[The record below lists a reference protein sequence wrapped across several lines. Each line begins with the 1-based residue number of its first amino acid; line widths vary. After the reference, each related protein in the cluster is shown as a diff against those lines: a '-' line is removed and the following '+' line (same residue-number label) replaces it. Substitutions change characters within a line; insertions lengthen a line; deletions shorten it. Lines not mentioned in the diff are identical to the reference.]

1 MSGSIPK
8 DFIRDIV
15 DMTDIVSL
23 VDSYL
28 PLKRKGKDHW
38 GICPFCEDGKN
49 PSFSVSE
56 QKQFYYCFKCR
67 ATGNVIGFLQSHQ
80 GYDFIESIE
89 ALATRAGI
97 EVPYENTTAI
107 SPEKNPIYDA
117 LQKASEIYEK
127 NLAQS
132 DESEHVR
139 NYITNERQ
147 ISSEVCKKFS
157 LGFACKSW
165 DALTIEMLKQGLTE
179 DTLIK
184 AGLSKKNK
192 DGKLF
197 DVFRDRLMF
206 PIKDRKGR
214 VVGFGGRVMNPD
226 DQPKYLNT
234 GDTPVFQKSR
244 ELYGFFETLEFRK
257 DLKEIF
263 VVEGYMDS
271 IAMYEHGMKNSVA
284 TLGIA
289 TNRFHIQKLLQI
301 VNEIVF
307 CFDGDDAGRGA
318 AWGALKNVL
327 PSITDGTEIKFLFL
341 PEGEDPASLLEKNS
355 VENFK
360 KLSKESNLLSEYF
373 IERLTK
379 ASELTSLEKKASL
392 AAKAMELLSTM
403 QESSIK
409 RLLESEVSKV
419 TGLEMEDLKTQSKT
433 INYPKRVIS
442 NSLVENEDNYKSFEV
457 TGLGSKIL
465 AVILP
470 YPYLAKEIED
480 LNRFSDFNEPEV
492 QLMIEVV
499 SFFQSRPED
508 GISDLLST
516 LDKESA
522 SFVGALIS
530 INDPVDEQNAKAY
543 LSDCLFNLRKSDSVT
558 RILELKEIFD
568 RGELSEDETFELQQH
583 LLSNIHKL
591 EDPEKNLLKALSQ
604 KSG

>member
-1 MSGSIPK
+1 MAGSIPQ

-15 DMTDIVSL
+15 DTTDIVSL

-38 GICPFCEDGKN
+38 GQCPFCDDGKN

-56 QKQFYYCFKCR
+56 QKQFYFCFKCR
-67 ATGNVIGFLQSHQ
+67 ASGNVIGFLQSHQ

-89 ALATRAGI
+89 ALAARAGM
-97 EVPYENTTAI
+97 EVPYENNSSVST
-107 SPEKNPIYDA
+107 EKNPIYEA
-117 LQKASEIYEK
+117 LQIATDIFEK
-127 NLAQS
+127 NLANS
-132 DESEHVR
+132 DSSEHVR
-139 NYITNERQ
+139 NYVLKERK

-157 LGFACKSW
+157 LGYASKSW
-165 DALTIEMLKQGLTE
+165 DALSKEMLGKGITE
-179 DTLIK
+179 DILIK
-184 AGLSKKNK
+184 AGLAKKNK
-192 DGKLF
+192 DNKLF

-234 GDTPVFQKSR
+234 GETPVFQKSR
-244 ELYGFFETLEFRK
+244 ELYGLFDALEFRK
-257 DLKEIF
+257 DLKEIY

-271 IAMYEHGMKNSVA
+271 IAMYEHSMTNSVA

-355 VENFK
+355 VESFK
-360 KLSKESNLLSEYF
+360 ELSKNSNLLSEYF
-373 IERLTK
+373 IERLTQV
-379 ASELTSLEKKASL
+379 SEVTSLEKKAFL
-392 AAKAMELLSTM
+392 ASKAMELLSTM

-409 RLLESEVSKV
+409 RLLEGEVSKI
-419 TGLEMEDLKTQSKT
+419 TGLDTKDLKTQSKT
-433 INYPKRVIS
+433 INYPNRVNKGAIQ
-442 NSLVENEDNYKSFEV
+442 DADKKDKSFET

-465 AVILP
+465 SVVLS
-470 YPYLAKEIED
+470 YPYLAREIED
-480 LNRFSDFNEPEV
+480 LDKFSNFNEPEV
-492 QLMIEVV
+492 RLMTEVV
-499 SFFQSRPED
+499 TFFIERPED
-508 GISDLLST
+508 GIADLLST

-530 INDPVDEQNAKAY
+530 INDQVEEQNARDY
-543 LSDCLFNLRKSDSVT
+543 LNDCLFNLRKSDSVT
-558 RILELKEIFD
+558 RILELKEIFEE
-568 RGELSEDETFELQQH
+568 GNLSEDETFELQQH

-591 EDPEKNLLKALSQ
+591 EEPEKNLLKKLSH
-604 KSG
+604 KGA

>member
-1 MSGSIPK
+1 MAGSIPQ

-15 DMTDIVSL
+15 DTTDIVSL

-38 GICPFCEDGKN
+38 GQCPFCDDGKN

-56 QKQFYYCFKCR
+56 QKQFYFCFKCR
-67 ATGNVIGFLQSHQ
+67 ASGNVIGFLQSHQ

-89 ALATRAGI
+89 ALAARAGM
-97 EVPYENTTAI
+97 EVPYENNSSVST
-107 SPEKNPIYDA
+107 EKNPIYEA
-117 LQKASEIYEK
+117 LEIATDIFEK
-127 NLAQS
+127 NLANS
-132 DESEHVR
+132 DSSEHVR
-139 NYITNERQ
+139 NYVLKERK

-157 LGFACKSW
+157 LGYASKSW
-165 DALTIEMLKQGLTE
+165 DALSREMLGKGITE
-179 DTLIK
+179 DILIK
-184 AGLSKKNK
+184 AGLAKKNK
-192 DGKLF
+192 DNKLF

-234 GDTPVFQKSR
+234 GETPVFQKSR
-244 ELYGFFETLEFRK
+244 ELYGLFEALEFRK
-257 DLKEIF
+257 DLKEIY

-271 IAMYEHGMKNSVA
+271 IAMYEHSMTNSVA

-355 VENFK
+355 VESFK
-360 KLSKESNLLSEYF
+360 ELSKNSNLLSEYF
-373 IERLTK
+373 IERLTQV
-379 ASELTSLEKKASL
+379 SEVTSLEKKASL
-392 AAKAMELLSTM
+392 ASKAMELLSTM

-409 RLLESEVSKV
+409 RLLEGEVSKI
-419 TGLEMEDLKTQSKT
+419 TGLDTKDLKTQSKT
-433 INYPKRVIS
+433 INYPNRVNKGAIQ
-442 NSLVENEDNYKSFEV
+442 DADKKDKSFET

-465 AVILP
+465 SVVLS
-470 YPYLAKEIED
+470 YPYLAREIED
-480 LNRFSDFNEPEV
+480 LDKFSNFNEPEV
-492 QLMIEVV
+492 RLMTEVV
-499 SFFQSRPED
+499 AFFIERPED
-508 GISDLLST
+508 GIADLLST

-530 INDPVDEQNAKAY
+530 INDQVEEQNARDY
-543 LSDCLFNLRKSDSVT
+543 LNDCLFNLRKSDSVT
-558 RILELKEIFD
+558 RILELKEIFEE
-568 RGELSEDETFELQQH
+568 GNLSEDETFELQQH

-591 EDPEKNLLKALSQ
+591 EEPEKNLLKKLSH
-604 KSG
+604 KGA

>member
-1 MSGSIPK
+1 
-8 DFIRDIV
+8 
-15 DMTDIVSL
+15 
-23 VDSYL
+23 
-28 PLKRKGKDHW
+28 
-38 GICPFCEDGKN
+38 
-49 PSFSVSE
+49 
-56 QKQFYYCFKCR
+56 
-67 ATGNVIGFLQSHQ
+67 
-80 GYDFIESIE
+80 
-89 ALATRAGI
+89 
-97 EVPYENTTAI
+97 
-107 SPEKNPIYDA
+107 
-117 LQKASEIYEK
+117 
-127 NLAQS
+127 
-132 DESEHVR
+132 
-139 NYITNERQ
+139 
-147 ISSEVCKKFS
+147 
-157 LGFACKSW
+157 
-165 DALTIEMLKQGLTE
+165 MLKQGLTE

-465 AVILP
+465 AVILS

>member
-1 MSGSIPK
+1 MAGSIPQ

-15 DMTDIVSL
+15 DTTDIVSL

-38 GICPFCEDGKN
+38 GQCPFCDDGKN

-56 QKQFYYCFKCR
+56 QKQFYFCFKCR
-67 ATGNVIGFLQSHQ
+67 ASGNVIGFLQSHQ

-89 ALATRAGI
+89 ALAARAGM
-97 EVPYENTTAI
+97 EVPYENNSSVST
-107 SPEKNPIYDA
+107 EKNPIYEA
-117 LQKASEIYEK
+117 LQIATDIFEK
-127 NLAQS
+127 NLANS
-132 DESEHVR
+132 DSSEHVR
-139 NYITNERQ
+139 NYILKERK

-157 LGFACKSW
+157 LGYASKSW
-165 DALTIEMLKQGLTE
+165 DALSKEILGKGITE
-179 DTLIK
+179 DILIK
-184 AGLSKKNK
+184 AGLAKKNK
-192 DGKLF
+192 DNKLF

-234 GDTPVFQKSR
+234 GETPVFQKSR
-244 ELYGFFETLEFRK
+244 ELYGLFEALEFRK
-257 DLKEIF
+257 DLKEIY

-271 IAMYEHGMKNSVA
+271 IAMYEHSMTNSVA

-355 VENFK
+355 VESFK
-360 KLSKESNLLSEYF
+360 ELSKNSNLLSEYF
-373 IERLTK
+373 IERLTQV
-379 ASELTSLEKKASL
+379 SEVTSLEKKASL
-392 AAKAMELLSTM
+392 ASKAMELLSTM

-409 RLLESEVSKV
+409 RLLEGEVSKI
-419 TGLEMEDLKTQSKT
+419 TGLDTKDLKTQSKT
-433 INYPKRVIS
+433 INYPNRVNKRT
-442 NSLVENEDNYKSFEV
+442 LQDDDKKDKSFEAN
-457 TGLGSKIL
+457 GLGSKIL
-465 AVILP
+465 SVVLS
-470 YPYLAKEIED
+470 YPYLAREIED
-480 LNRFSDFNEPEV
+480 LDKFSNFNEPEV
-492 QLMIEVV
+492 RLMTEVV
-499 SFFQSRPED
+499 AFFIERPED
-508 GISDLLST
+508 GIADLLST
-516 LDKESA
+516 LDRDSA

-530 INDPVDEQNAKAY
+530 INDQVEEQNARDY
-543 LSDCLFNLRKSDSVT
+543 LNDCLFNLRKSDSVT
-558 RILELKEIFD
+558 RILELKEIFEE
-568 RGELSEDETFELQQH
+568 GNLSEDETFELQQH

-591 EDPEKNLLKALSQ
+591 EEPEKNLLKKLSH
-604 KSG
+604 KGA

>member
-1 MSGSIPK
+1 MAGSIPQ

-15 DMTDIVSL
+15 DTTDIVSL
-23 VDSYL
+23 VESYL

-38 GICPFCEDGKN
+38 GQCPFCDDGKN

-56 QKQFYYCFKCR
+56 QKQFYFCFKCR
-67 ATGNVIGFLQSHQ
+67 ASGNVIGFLQSHQ

-89 ALATRAGI
+89 ALAARAGM
-97 EVPYENTTAI
+97 EVPYENNSSVST
-107 SPEKNPIYDA
+107 EKNPIYEA
-117 LQKASEIYEK
+117 LQIATAIFEK
-127 NLAQS
+127 NLANS
-132 DESEHVR
+132 DSSEHVR
-139 NYITNERQ
+139 NYILKERK

-157 LGFACKSW
+157 LGYASKSW
-165 DALTIEMLKQGLTE
+165 DALSKEMLDKGITE
-179 DTLIK
+179 DILIK
-184 AGLSKKNK
+184 AGLAKKNK
-192 DGKLF
+192 DNKLF

-234 GDTPVFQKSR
+234 GETPVFQKSR
-244 ELYGFFETLEFRK
+244 ELYGLFEALEFRK
-257 DLKEIF
+257 DLKQIY

-271 IAMYEHGMKNSVA
+271 IAMYEHSMTNSVA

-341 PEGEDPASLLEKNS
+341 PEGEDPASLLEKKS
-355 VENFK
+355 VESFK
-360 KLSKESNLLSEYF
+360 ELSKNSNLLSEYF
-373 IERLTK
+373 IERLTQV
-379 ASELTSLEKKASL
+379 SEVTSIEKKASL
-392 AAKAMELLSTM
+392 ASKAMELLSTM

-409 RLLESEVSKV
+409 RLLEGEVSKI
-419 TGLEMEDLKTQSKT
+419 TGLDIKDLKTHSKT
-433 INYPKRVIS
+433 INYPNRV
-442 NSLVENEDNYKSFEV
+442 NKGALQDADKKDKSFEV

-465 AVILP
+465 SVVLS
-470 YPYLAKEIED
+470 YPYLAREIED
-480 LNRFSDFNEPEV
+480 LDKFSNFNEPEV
-492 QLMIEVV
+492 RLMTEVV
-499 SFFQSRPED
+499 AFFIERPED
-508 GISDLLST
+508 GIADLLSI

-530 INDPVDEQNAKAY
+530 INDQVEEQNARDY
-543 LSDCLFNLRKSDSVT
+543 LNDCLFNLRKSDSVT
-558 RILELKEIFD
+558 RIIELKEIFEE
-568 RGELSEDETFELQQH
+568 GSLSEDETFELQQH

-591 EDPEKNLLKALSQ
+591 EEPEKNLLKKLSQ
-604 KSG
+604 KGT

>member
-1 MSGSIPK
+1 MAGSIPQ

-15 DMTDIVSL
+15 DTTDIVSL

-38 GICPFCEDGKN
+38 GQCPFCDDGKN

-56 QKQFYYCFKCR
+56 QKQFYFCFKCR
-67 ATGNVIGFLQSHQ
+67 ASGNVIGFLQSHQ

-89 ALATRAGI
+89 ALAARAGM
-97 EVPYENTTAI
+97 EVPYENNSSVST
-107 SPEKNPIYDA
+107 EKNPIYEA
-117 LQKASEIYEK
+117 LQIATDIFEK
-127 NLAQS
+127 NLANS
-132 DESEHVR
+132 DSSEHVR
-139 NYITNERQ
+139 NYVLKERK

-157 LGFACKSW
+157 LGYASKSW
-165 DALTIEMLKQGLTE
+165 DALSKEMLGKGITE
-179 DTLIK
+179 DILIK
-184 AGLSKKNK
+184 AGLAKKNK
-192 DGKLF
+192 DNKLF

-234 GDTPVFQKSR
+234 GETPVFQKSR
-244 ELYGFFETLEFRK
+244 ELYGLFEALEFRK
-257 DLKEIF
+257 DLKEIY

-271 IAMYEHGMKNSVA
+271 IAMYEHSMTNSVA

-355 VENFK
+355 VESFK
-360 KLSKESNLLSEYF
+360 ELSKNSNLLSEYF
-373 IERLTK
+373 IERLTQV
-379 ASELTSLEKKASL
+379 SEVTSLEKKASL
-392 AAKAMELLSTM
+392 ASKAMELLSTM

-409 RLLESEVSKV
+409 RLLEGEVSKI
-419 TGLEMEDLKTQSKT
+419 TGLDTKDLKTQSKK
-433 INYPKRVIS
+433 INYPNRVNKGAIQ
-442 NSLVENEDNYKSFEV
+442 DADKKDKSFET

-465 AVILP
+465 SVVLS
-470 YPYLAKEIED
+470 YPYLAREIED
-480 LNRFSDFNEPEV
+480 LDKFSNFNEPEV
-492 QLMIEVV
+492 RLMTEVV
-499 SFFQSRPED
+499 AFFIERPED
-508 GISDLLST
+508 GIADLLST

-530 INDPVDEQNAKAY
+530 INDQVEEQNARDY
-543 LSDCLFNLRKSDSVT
+543 LNDCLFNLRKSDSVT
-558 RILELKEIFD
+558 RILELKEIFEE
-568 RGELSEDETFELQQH
+568 GNLSEDETFELQQH

-591 EDPEKNLLKALSQ
+591 EEPEKNLLKKLSH
-604 KSG
+604 KGA

>member
-1 MSGSIPK
+1 M
-8 DFIRDIV
+8 
-15 DMTDIVSL
+15 
-23 VDSYL
+23 
-28 PLKRKGKDHW
+28 
-38 GICPFCEDGKN
+38 
-49 PSFSVSE
+49 
-56 QKQFYYCFKCR
+56 
-67 ATGNVIGFLQSHQ
+67 
-80 GYDFIESIE
+80 
-89 ALATRAGI
+89 
-97 EVPYENTTAI
+97 YEN
-107 SPEKNPIYDA
+107 
-117 LQKASEIYEK
+117 
-127 NLAQS
+127 
-132 DESEHVR
+132 
-139 NYITNERQ
+139 
-147 ISSEVCKKFS
+147 
-157 LGFACKSW
+157 
-165 DALTIEMLKQGLTE
+165 
-179 DTLIK
+179 
-184 AGLSKKNK
+184 
-192 DGKLF
+192 
-197 DVFRDRLMF
+197 
-206 PIKDRKGR
+206 
-214 VVGFGGRVMNPD
+214 
-226 DQPKYLNT
+226 
-234 GDTPVFQKSR
+234 
-244 ELYGFFETLEFRK
+244 
-257 DLKEIF
+257 
-263 VVEGYMDS
+263 
-271 IAMYEHGMKNSVA
+271 GMKNSVA

-289 TNRFHIQKLLQI
+289 TNRFHVQKLLQI
-301 VNEIVF
+301 VNEVVF

-341 PEGEDPASLLEKNS
+341 PEGEDPASLLEKES

-360 KLSKESNLLSEYF
+360 KISNESNLLSEYF

-379 ASELTSLEKKASL
+379 ASEITSLEKKASL

-409 RLLESEVSKV
+409 RLLEGEVSKV
-419 TGLEMEDLKTQSKT
+419 TGLELEDLKTQSKT
-433 INYPKRVIS
+433 INYPKRVIGDS
-442 NSLVENEDNYKSFEV
+442 IVENEDTHRSFEV

-465 AVILP
+465 AVILS

-499 SFFQSRPED
+499 SFFQNRPED

-543 LSDCLFNLRKSDSVT
+543 LSDCLFNLKKSDSVT

-591 EDPEKNLLKALSQ
+591 EEPEKNLLKALSQ

>member
-1 MSGSIPK
+1 MAGSIPQ

-15 DMTDIVSL
+15 DTTDIVSL

-38 GICPFCEDGKN
+38 GQCPFCDDGKN

-56 QKQFYYCFKCR
+56 QKQFYFCFKCR
-67 ATGNVIGFLQSHQ
+67 ASGNVIGFLQSHQ

-89 ALATRAGI
+89 ALAARAGM
-97 EVPYENTTAI
+97 EVPYENNSSVST
-107 SPEKNPIYDA
+107 EKNPIYEA
-117 LQKASEIYEK
+117 LQIATDIFEK
-127 NLAQS
+127 NLANS
-132 DESEHVR
+132 DSSEHVR
-139 NYITNERQ
+139 YYVLKERK

-157 LGFACKSW
+157 LGYASKSW
-165 DALTIEMLKQGLTE
+165 DALSKEMLGKGITE
-179 DTLIK
+179 DILIK
-184 AGLSKKNK
+184 AGLAKKNK
-192 DGKLF
+192 DNKLF

-234 GDTPVFQKSR
+234 GETPVFQKSR
-244 ELYGFFETLEFRK
+244 ELYGLFEALEFRK
-257 DLKEIF
+257 NLKEIY
-263 VVEGYMDS
+263 VVEGYMDT
-271 IAMYEHGMKNSVA
+271 IAMYEHGMTNSVA

-355 VENFK
+355 VESFK
-360 KLSKESNLLSEYF
+360 ELTKNSNLLSEYF
-373 IERLTK
+373 IERLTQV
-379 ASELTSLEKKASL
+379 SEVTSLEKKASL
-392 AAKAMELLSTM
+392 ASKAMELLSTM

-409 RLLESEVSKV
+409 RLLEGEVSKI
-419 TGLEMEDLKTQSKT
+419 TGLDTKDLKTQSKT
-433 INYPKRVIS
+433 INYPNRVNKGAIQDS
-442 NSLVENEDNYKSFEV
+442 DKKDKSFET

-465 AVILP
+465 SVVLS
-470 YPYLAKEIED
+470 YPYLAREIED
-480 LNRFSDFNEPEV
+480 LDKFSNFNEPEV
-492 QLMIEVV
+492 RLMTEVV
-499 SFFQSRPED
+499 AFFIERPED
-508 GISDLLST
+508 GIADLLST

-530 INDPVDEQNAKAY
+530 INDQVEEQNARDY
-543 LSDCLFNLRKSDSVT
+543 LNDCLFNLRKSDSVT
-558 RILELKEIFD
+558 RILELKEIFEE
-568 RGELSEDETFELQQH
+568 GNLSEDETFELQQH

-591 EDPEKNLLKALSQ
+591 EEPEKNLLKKLSH
-604 KSG
+604 KGA

>member
-1 MSGSIPK
+1 VAGSIPQ

-15 DMTDIVSL
+15 DTTDIVSL

-38 GICPFCEDGKN
+38 GQCPFCDDGKN

-56 QKQFYYCFKCR
+56 QKQFYFCFKCR
-67 ATGNVIGFLQSHQ
+67 ASGNVIGFLQSHQ

-89 ALATRAGI
+89 ALAARAGM
-97 EVPYENTTAI
+97 EVPYENNSSVST
-107 SPEKNPIYDA
+107 EKNPIYEA
-117 LQKASEIYEK
+117 LQIATDIFEK
-127 NLAQS
+127 NLANS
-132 DESEHVR
+132 DSSEHVR
-139 NYITNERQ
+139 NYILKERK

-157 LGFACKSW
+157 LGYASKSW
-165 DALTIEMLKQGLTE
+165 DALSKEMLGKGATE
-179 DTLIK
+179 DILIK
-184 AGLSKKNK
+184 AGLAKKNK
-192 DGKLF
+192 DNKLF

-234 GDTPVFQKSR
+234 GETPVFQKSR
-244 ELYGFFETLEFRK
+244 ELYGLFEALEFRK
-257 DLKEIF
+257 DLKEIY

-271 IAMYEHGMKNSVA
+271 IAMYEHGMTNSVA

-355 VENFK
+355 VESFK
-360 KLSKESNLLSEYF
+360 ELSKNSNLLSEYF
-373 IERLTK
+373 IERLTQV
-379 ASELTSLEKKASL
+379 SEVTSLEKKASL
-392 AAKAMELLSTM
+392 ASKAMELLSTM

-409 RLLESEVSKV
+409 RLLEGEVSKI
-419 TGLEMEDLKTQSKT
+419 TGLDTKDLKTQSKT
-433 INYPKRVIS
+433 INYPNRVNKGIAQ
-442 NSLVENEDNYKSFEV
+442 DADKKDKSFET

-465 AVILP
+465 SVVLS
-470 YPYLAKEIED
+470 YPYLAREIDD
-480 LNRFSDFNEPEV
+480 LDKFSNFNEPEV
-492 QLMIEVV
+492 KLMTEVV
-499 SFFQSRPED
+499 AFFIERPED
-508 GISDLLST
+508 GIADLLST

-530 INDPVDEQNAKAY
+530 INDQVEEQNARDY
-543 LSDCLFNLRKSDSVT
+543 LNDCLFNLRKSDSVT
-558 RILELKEIFD
+558 RILELKEIFEE
-568 RGELSEDETFELQQH
+568 GSLSEDETFELQQH

-591 EDPEKNLLKALSQ
+591 EEPEKNLLKQLSQ
-604 KSG
+604 KGT

>member
-1 MSGSIPK
+1 MAGSIPQ

-15 DMTDIVSL
+15 DTTDIVSL

-38 GICPFCEDGKN
+38 GQCPFCDDGKN

-56 QKQFYYCFKCR
+56 QKQFYFCFKCR
-67 ATGNVIGFLQSHQ
+67 ASGNVIGFLQSHQ

-89 ALATRAGI
+89 ALAARAGM
-97 EVPYENTTAI
+97 EVPYENNSSVST
-107 SPEKNPIYDA
+107 EKNPIYEA
-117 LQKASEIYEK
+117 LQIATDIFEK
-127 NLAQS
+127 NLANS
-132 DESEHVR
+132 DSSEHVR
-139 NYITNERQ
+139 NYILKERK

-157 LGFACKSW
+157 LGYASKSW
-165 DALTIEMLKQGLTE
+165 DALSKEMLGKGITE
-179 DTLIK
+179 DILIK
-184 AGLSKKNK
+184 AGLAKKNK
-192 DGKLF
+192 DNKLF

-234 GDTPVFQKSR
+234 GETPVFQKSR
-244 ELYGFFETLEFRK
+244 ELYGLYEALEFRK
-257 DLKEIF
+257 DLKEIY

-271 IAMYEHGMKNSVA
+271 IAMYEHSMTNSVA

-355 VENFK
+355 VESFK
-360 KLSKESNLLSEYF
+360 ELSKNSNLLSEYF
-373 IERLTK
+373 IERLTQV
-379 ASELTSLEKKASL
+379 SEVTSLEKKASL
-392 AAKAMELLSTM
+392 ASKAMELLSTM

-409 RLLESEVSKV
+409 RLLEGEVSKI
-419 TGLEMEDLKTQSKT
+419 TGLDTKDLKTQSKT
-433 INYPKRVIS
+433 INYPNRVNKGAIQ
-442 NSLVENEDNYKSFEV
+442 DADKKDKSFET

-465 AVILP
+465 SVVLS
-470 YPYLAKEIED
+470 YPYLAREIED
-480 LNRFSDFNEPEV
+480 LDKFSNFNEPEV
-492 QLMIEVV
+492 RLMTEVV
-499 SFFQSRPED
+499 AFFIERPED
-508 GISDLLST
+508 GIADLLST

-530 INDPVDEQNAKAY
+530 INDQVEEQNARDY
-543 LSDCLFNLRKSDSVT
+543 LNDCLFNLRKSDSVT
-558 RILELKEIFD
+558 RILELKEIFEE
-568 RGELSEDETFELQQH
+568 GNLSEDETFELQQH

-591 EDPEKNLLKALSQ
+591 EEPEKNLLKKLSH
-604 KSG
+604 KGA